1 MTKPNRDFS
10 YRSIGRRPRVLAA
23 GATGLF
29 VAALGFYTVAT
40 AEDHSAKKPP
50 APAAAAAKP
59 AGPAPATPFAAVEQ
73 AKKAGAGCLPALTDI
88 SRITIDSGH
97 TAVSTWNKD
106 APSQRSFSALNFLK
120 YENQAVA
127 PRSLALVTVTPTPG
141 NHCDASSMRI
151 QPSKLSCQ
159 EISAGLAKQNG
170 PAPQPIDDVLMYP
183 PTQSGQRVILMP
195 AASGCVVVS
204 TGSYYGP

>member
-1 MTKPNRDFS
+1 MTKPRPIH
-10 YRSIGRRPRVLAA
+10 RSVARRPTLSAA
-23 GATGLF
+23 AATGLF
-29 VAALGFYTVAT
+29 LAALGFASVAT
-40 AEDHSAKKPP
+40 AQDQPAKKPA
-50 APAAAAAKP
+50 APAAAKP
-59 AGPAPATPFAAVEQ
+59 AAQAQATPFAAVEQ

-88 SRITIDSGH
+88 SRITLDSGH

-120 YENQAVA
+120 YENQPVS
-127 PRSLALVTVTPTPG
+127 PRSLALVTVSPTPA
-141 NHCDASSMRI
+141 NHCDAASMRI

-170 PAPQPIDDVLMYP
+170 PAPQAIDDVLMYP
-183 PTQSGQRVILMP
+183 PTQAGQRLILMP
-195 AASGCVVVS
+195 AAAGCVVVS